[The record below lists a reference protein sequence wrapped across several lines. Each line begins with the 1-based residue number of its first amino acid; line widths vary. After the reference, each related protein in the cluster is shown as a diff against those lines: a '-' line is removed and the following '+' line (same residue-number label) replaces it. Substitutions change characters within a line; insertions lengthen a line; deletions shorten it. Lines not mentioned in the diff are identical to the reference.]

1 MCEVNDLSVEDITA
15 RMRRL
20 EARCTAFE
28 TLTLV
33 ILSEYL
39 KGQAYP
45 KAYFESF
52 IARYKALRAQDIEPG
67 FDVTYDQ
74 ESEHALER
82 LQAALNLK

>member
-1 MCEVNDLSVEDITA
+1 VCEVNDLTVEDVTA
-15 RMRRL
+15 RMDRL
-20 EARCTAFE
+20 EARCAAFE
-28 TLTLV
+28 TLTLA

-52 IARYKALRAQDIEPG
+52 IARYRKLLARDIEPG
-67 FDVTYDQ
+67 FNEIYEQ

-82 LQAALNLK
+82 LQSALNLK